1 MTMALSVRDLTVA
14 YGETPVLWD
23 VDADIPVGCMAA
35 IVGPNGAGKST
46 FIKAALDLTPRLTG
60 EVQFFGEPL
69 ATVRQRIAYVP
80 QRAAIDWDFPITVEE
95 VALMG
100 TYGQRGWFKR
110 PRKSDMQR
118 VHDALEVVGLAK
130 YRQRPIAQLS
140 GGQQQRTFLARALVQ
155 QADMWILDEPFQG
168 VDAETERALVG
179 VLHDLKSH
187 GKTIIAVHH
196 DLQTLPRYFDY
207 LFAVNARRVAEGYI
221 KDLTLDDVVQRTF
234 ALAGAS
240 I

>member
-14 YGETPVLWD
+14 YGESPVLWD
-23 VDADIPVGCMAA
+23 VDADIPVGSMAA

-46 FIKAALDLTPRLTG
+46 FIKAALELTPRLTG
-60 EVQFFGEPL
+60 EVRFFGEPL
-69 ATVRQRIAYVP
+69 QAVRQRIAYVP

-100 TYGQRGWFKR
+100 TYGQRGWFRR
-110 PRKSDMQR
+110 PRKEDLQR

-130 YRQRPIAQLS
+130 YRQRSIAQLS

-155 QADMWILDEPFQG
+155 QAEMWILDEPFQG
-168 VDAETERALVG
+168 VDADTERALVG

-207 LFAVNARRVAEGYI
+207 LFAVNARRIAEGYI
-221 KDLTLDDVVQRTF
+221 KDLTLDDVLQRTF
-234 ALAGAS
+234 ALTGA
-240 I
+240 II